1 MALIVNSSKAR
12 AIGAGFYLYTSSDL
26 LAWQRRIAPAQCV
39 TGGQQKRAYDG
50 QLRLIVMQGF
60 HECAEQEKSD
70 SAGDQNTDWHGQAFG
85 TQSNQGER
93 NGREDKSLVHPFSFS
108 PNASNWEDRRQ

>member
-12 AIGAGFYLYTSSDL
+12 ATGAGFCLYHLSEL
-26 LAWQRRIAPAQCV
+26 LAWQRRIAPAQRM

-60 HECAEQEKSD
+60 HERAEQEKSD
-70 SAGDQNTDWHGQAFG
+70 SAGDQNTDRYGQAFG

-93 NGREDKSLVHPFSFS
+93 NSREDKSLVHPFSLS
-108 PNASNWEDRRQ
+108 PNASNWEDR

>member
-12 AIGAGFYLYTSSDL
+12 AIGAGFCLDHLSKL

-70 SAGDQNTDWHGQAFG
+70 SAGDQNTDRHGQAFG
-85 TQSNQGER
+85 TQSDQGER
-93 NGREDKSLVHPFSFS
+93 NGGNDKSLVQPFSLG
-108 PNASNWEDRRQ
+108 PNASNWEDR